1 MRTKTLLSC
10 PGREAL
16 DRADSARPP
25 AVPFARLASCIRSG
39 PARLLV
45 CQDVRAHGAD
55 ASRWPH
61 FLPRGKDVTS
71 VSTCRW
77 VSYRISLVSLT
88 PFWDREGDIFSP
100 SHNCGYERGGLSV
113 GEVSLQ
119 VGGTGVDGSRV
130 DQGARPWPMGGYRSR
145 RAGSSRTAAT
155 AELPRSQPHLAT
167 RTEPAVRHASL
178 GLLGRCQRDAY
189 EGDARAAGC
198 SWPGRTKWDMKA
210 VCGTCGLCCGGR
222 ALSCACSFEVGRP
235 WAVGPGVMLRR
246 AGCRWRRAR
255 GLPAAPGA
263 AAHRA
268 PSWPAA
274 R

>member
-1 MRTKTLLSC
+1 MTGSPSGTPSC
-10 PGREAL
+10 DLPCLRPSAATGRFLQPVVAGT
-16 DRADSARPP
+16 ARP
-25 AVPFARLASCIRSG
+25 G
-39 PARLLV
+39 P
-45 CQDVRAHGAD
+45 
-55 ASRWPH
+55 
-61 FLPRGKDVTS
+61 
-71 VSTCRW
+71 
-77 VSYRISLVSLT
+77 
-88 PFWDREGDIFSP
+88 
-100 SHNCGYERGGLSV
+100 
-113 GEVSLQ
+113 
-119 VGGTGVDGSRV
+119 
-130 DQGARPWPMGGYRSR
+130 
-145 RAGSSRTAAT
+145 RTACRA
-155 AELPRSQPHLAT
+155 ARRRHRPQSRSVTNAPPSW

-189 EGDARAAGC
+189 EGDARAAEC

-210 VCGTCGLCCGGR
+210 VYGTCGLCCGGR

-235 WAVGPGVMLRR
+235 WAVGRGVMLRR